1 MKDNEVQAL
10 SKYVRMSPLKV
21 RQVARSIQG
30 MGATQALDLLGVIPR
45 KSARL
50 VAQTLKSAMANAEN
64 NHNLSSKDLIV
75 KSAVVNQ
82 GPTFGRFRPV
92 GRGAAHPYTKKT
104 SHIHI
109 ILSPKIKR

>member
-1 MKDNEVQAL
+1 MNKNEVHAL

-21 RQVARSIQG
+21 RQVTRTIQG
-30 MGATQALDLLGVIPR
+30 MEAVQALDLLGAIPR

-50 VAQTLKSAMANAEN
+50 IAQTLKSAIANAEN
-64 NHNLSSKDLIV
+64 NHNLSSNDLVV
-75 KSAVVNQ
+75 KSAVVNL

-109 ILSPKIKR
+109 ILSQKSKR